1 MKGFFI
7 LIAGF
12 LLLISSSVL
21 ADSPEIDSILFR
33 KSYENYA
40 WVKTYEG
47 ILVDVQGQ
55 VFSFRFPAEK
65 LGPMLGYVP
74 PRTIDELKKYFNQ
87 NLKFIKT
94 VDKDELQRMAALIPE
109 VAVASHSA
117 RTDNARDA
125 GQNLWI
131 AYQIDETAKTFKT
144 IKIKEMGDSVQNSLA
159 PSAKVLVEWLD
170 GLKK

>member
-1 MKGFFI
+1 
-7 LIAGF
+7 
-12 LLLISSSVL
+12 
-21 ADSPEIDSILFR
+21 
-33 KSYENYA
+33 
-40 WVKTYEG
+40 
-47 ILVDVQGQ
+47 
-55 VFSFRFPAEK
+55 
-65 LGPMLGYVP
+65 MLGYVP

>member
-7 LIAGF
+7 FITGVF
-12 LLLISSSVL
+12 LLLGSAAI

-40 WVKTYEG
+40 WVKTYQG

-55 VFSFRFPAEK
+55 VFSFSFPAED
-65 LGPMLGYVP
+65 LGPMLGFTP
-74 PRTIDELKKYFNQ
+74 PKTTDDLKQYFNK
-87 NLKFIKT
+87 NLKFIKRI
-94 VDKDELQRMAALIPE
+94 DKDELERMAALIPE
-109 VAVASHSA
+109 ITVASHSA

-125 GQNLWI
+125 GQNLWL
-131 AYQIDETAKTFKT
+131 AYQIDETTKTFKP
-144 IKIKEMGDSVQNSLA
+144 IKIRESGDSVQNSLA
-159 PSAKVLVEWLD
+159 PSAEVLVEWLD